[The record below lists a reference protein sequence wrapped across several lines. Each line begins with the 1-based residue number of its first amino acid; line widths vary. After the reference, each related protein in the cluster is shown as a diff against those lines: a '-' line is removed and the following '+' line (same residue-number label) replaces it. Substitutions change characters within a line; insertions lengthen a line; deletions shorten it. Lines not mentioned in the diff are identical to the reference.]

1 MKRNG
6 DAPLALC
13 LTVLVCSAAPAM
25 AAPCTTATPA
35 CTEFVTPGSAPVRVL
50 VYRSFPL
57 DMKNADIT
65 RAVVMVHGAGR
76 DADNYFLH
84 TLAATFLAGALD
96 TTVVISPRFASN
108 NGGCSDTLADREA
121 NWECGGPARWT
132 AGGDARGAAGATSFD
147 VMDEILMRLARR
159 EAFPNLRSIV
169 LAGHSAGGQFVG
181 RYQMSNQVHDKLQL
195 PITYIV
201 ANPSSY
207 AYLDAMRPTSS
218 AFAGAISALAPGYVP
233 APPAKPGPPFGS
245 FGDAGNCTTYDSWPY
260 GLQKRVGYTARL
272 SDQQLKSQLTSRP
285 ATYLLGG
292 LDILP
297 LFGFDGSCAAMAQ
310 GPTRMARGLA
320 YARYVNEH
328 LGAKHI
334 VREVPSCG
342 HNARCMFTDNGAL
355 ALMFP
360 KP

>member
-1 MKRNG
+1 MRY
-6 DAPLALC
+6 APLVFC
-13 LTVLVCSAAPAM
+13 LTVFCWSAAPAA

-35 CTEFVTPGSAPVRVL
+35 CTEFVTAGSSPVRVL

-57 DMKNADIT
+57 DTKNADIT

-84 TLAATFLAGALD
+84 TLAATFLAGGLD
-96 TTVVISPRFASN
+96 NTVVISPRFASN

-132 AGGDARGAAGATSFD
+132 AGGDARGAAGVTSFD
-147 VMDEILMRLARR
+147 VMDDILLRLSRR

-181 RYQMSNQVHDKLQL
+181 RYQMSNQVHDKLKL

-207 AYLDAMRPTSS
+207 AYLDAMRPTSNALTGS
-218 AFAGAISALAPGYVP
+218 VSALAPGYVP
-233 APPAKPGPPFGS
+233 APPAKPGSPFGN
-245 FGDAGNCTTYDSWPY
+245 FGDRDNCTTYDQWPY
-260 GLQKRVGYTARL
+260 GMQKRVGYAAKL
-272 SDQQLKSQLTSRP
+272 SDQQLKTQLAARP

-310 GPTRMARGLA
+310 GPTRMARGIA
-320 YARYVNEH
+320 YGKYVNEH
-328 LGAKHI
+328 LGAKHT

-342 HNARCMFTDNGAL
+342 HNARCMFTDNAAL
-355 ALMFP
+355 SLMFS

>member
-1 MKRNG
+1 MRC
-6 DAPLALC
+6 APIALC
-13 LTVLVCSAAPAM
+13 LFLLGWPAAPAG
-25 AAPCTTATPA
+25 AAPCATATPA
-35 CTEFVTPGSAPVRVL
+35 CTELVTPPSSPVRVL

-57 DMKNADIT
+57 DVKNADIT

-84 TLAATFLAGALD
+84 TLAAAFLAGALD
-96 TTVVISPRFASN
+96 NTVVISPRFAAN
-108 NGGCSDTLADREA
+108 NGGCSDALAEREA

-132 AGGDARGAAGATSFD
+132 AGGDARDASGVTSFD
-147 VMDEILMRLARR
+147 VMDDILMRLAGR

-181 RYQMSNQVHDKLQL
+181 RYQMSNQVHDKLKL
-195 PITYIV
+195 PIAYIV

-207 AYLDAMRPTSS
+207 AYLDAMRPTAS
-218 AFAGAISALAPGYVP
+218 AFAGAVSALAPGYIA
-233 APPAKPGPPFGS
+233 APPPKPGPPFGR
-245 FGDAGNCTTYDSWPY
+245 FGDGDNCTTYDNWPY
-260 GLQKRVGYTARL
+260 GMQKRVGYTARL
-272 SDQQLKSQLTSRP
+272 TDQQLKTQLAARP

-297 LFGFDGSCAAMAQ
+297 LFGFDGSCAAMSQ

-320 YARYVNEH
+320 YARYVNDH
-328 LGAKHI
+328 VGAKHT

-360 KP
+360 KPQ